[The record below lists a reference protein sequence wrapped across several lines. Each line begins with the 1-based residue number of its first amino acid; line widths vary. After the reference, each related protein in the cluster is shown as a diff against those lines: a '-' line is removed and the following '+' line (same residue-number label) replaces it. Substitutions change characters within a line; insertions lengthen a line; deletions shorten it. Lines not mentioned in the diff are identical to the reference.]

1 MRKKVFIGLSI
12 LIVLLA
18 LVIIGGMVARA
29 YAMEALTQSLNRR
42 LMPLGFSVQLH
53 PDAMTAPLCVRSLE
67 ASQNGS
73 VVLRVNHIC
82 IRSGALSLMSD
93 APDIAVSTGE
103 ISGTLL
109 YDEKKGAQN
118 DQGATSESQKKSKWD
133 HAFVDV
139 ELGKIDVRVGSK
151 DRNLRIHARHGHV
164 QMDRGVVS
172 GALEFT
178 PGFEL
183 GKMPFAVQNIP
194 SINLTFNG
202 DLHAHT
208 GEFQTTFS
216 PELSLIASVK
226 NQTIEAH
233 IGALSGALWDDSA
246 ELNAMHVGVQLNGVK
261 LESRFD
267 ALRAKFDQKMPSADA
282 LKTIL
287 VERPQLRINLSDLT
301 DSECI
306 QAHPVLNNIVA
317 FWKQDPGAYLGK
329 APKQSVRRKD
339 VLKSKTQKNIP
350 KNPISEE
357 TRKAIREGFMRVQEA
372 VASLPVIQ
380 IQNGTIEAQNGDQ
393 HFVLDDLNLSSDAL
407 FKDKQQFDA
416 AFKIHDADII
426 LKAAYPD
433 DSALPT
439 FEFKIQRLDAQSFLR
454 LLNLPIP
461 EKNDG
466 SVSFQLRLS
475 GNDDAIFV
483 SGNIESTAFAFFHP
497 KISPNLIN
505 NINAALHFDAEYRFA
520 DDSLSVQPLSFHLEN
535 ARADGFLRISDLRS
549 NPLIEVKLKANDIPC
564 ADIPKLIP
572 DGLLPTITSL
582 EIVGSSIS
590 PEINA
595 KIPWRNPLTASLTA
609 DGFEN
614 RCMPTAVLPHHPE
627 EIDSDLYVFS
637 TTYTYFT
644 DMVTVGPGSDSF
656 TPLEDIPPYVQAAM
670 YMTEDKRFFE
680 HGPLRVAFIERALR
694 LNLNLR
700 KYVYGGSTI
709 GQQLTKNLFLS
720 RDKNLAR
727 KLEEAF
733 ITWYL
738 VTHVPRLRIFELYLN
753 VIEFGPDIYGIKNA
767 AAFYFNK
774 LPKELTPLE
783 GAFLA
788 SLKVSPSKGG
798 GFYSKG
804 FPKDGKWW
812 HKRLKYILKILA
824 QSGYIAPHEILAA
837 YDWTPTFD
845 YPEDK
850 EDPRALW
857 LEKYNQYRQEQN
869 RLRKQNA
876 DSAPEKAHTNHAK
889 DK

>member
-18 LVIIGGMVARA
+18 LVIIGGIAARF
-29 YAMEALTQSLNRR
+29 YAINALTQALNRR
-42 LMPLGFSVQLH
+42 LAPLGYSVQLQ
-53 PDAMTAPLCVRSLE
+53 PDALTSPLCVRSLD
-67 ASQNGS
+67 ALQNGS
-73 VVLRVNHIC
+73 VVLRVSNIC
-82 IRSGALSLMSD
+82 IRSGVLSLVSD
-93 APDIAVSTGE
+93 HPDIAGSVGD
-103 ISGTLL
+103 ISGTLW
-109 YDEKKGAQN
+109 YDEEKNAQN
-118 DQGATSESQKKSKWD
+118 ALDWTDEPQKKSKWGS
-133 HAFVDV
+133 ASIDV
-139 ELGKIDVRVGSK
+139 KVGKIDVRMGSK
-151 DRNLRIHARHGHV
+151 ERNLRMNAHHGHV

-194 SINLTFNG
+194 RVNLTFNG
-202 DLHAHT
+202 DLRART
-208 GEFQTTFS
+208 GNFQTAFS

-226 NQTIEAH
+226 NQTILAH
-233 IGALSGALWDDSA
+233 IGALSGALLDDSA
-246 ELNAMHVGVQLNGVK
+246 ELNAKNVSVQLNDAT
-261 LESRFD
+261 LESQFNTLS
-267 ALRAKFDQKMPSADA
+267 AQFDQKIPSAHA

-287 VERPQLRINLSDLT
+287 VERPQLRIDLSNLT
-301 DSECI
+301 DSEYV

-339 VLKSKTQKNIP
+339 VLKSKNQKNIP

-357 TRKAIREGFMRVQEA
+357 TRKAIREGFLRIQNEF
-372 VASLPVIQ
+372 ASLPVIQ
-380 IQNGTIEAQNGDQ
+380 IQNGTIEARNGDK
-393 HFVLDDLNLSSDAL
+393 HFVLDDLNLSTDAL
-407 FKDKQQFDA
+407 FRDKQQFDA

-466 SVSFQLRLS
+466 SVSLNLRLS

-497 KISPNLIN
+497 KISPNLIH
-505 NINAALHFDAEYRFA
+505 NINAALLFDAEYRFA
-520 DDSLSVQPLSFHLEN
+520 DDSLSVQPLSFQLEN

-572 DGLLPTITSL
+572 EGFFPTITSL

-590 PEINA
+590 PEIYA

-627 EIDSDLYVFS
+627 EIDSDSYVFS

-644 DMVTVGPGSDSF
+644 DLVTVGPGSDSF

-767 AAFYFNK
+767 AFFYFNK
-774 LPKELTPLE
+774 LPKDLTPLE

-837 YDWTPTFD
+837 YDWTPTFY

-850 EDPRALW
+850 DDPRAIW

-869 RLRKQNA
+869 KLRKQNA
-876 DSAPEKAHTNHAK
+876 DLSPENIRTDNA
-889 DK
+889 D